1 MSAAALQEFRLR
13 LTCDDDRRAILRA
26 AGERGAFFEEAL
38 RLAQEW
44 ELDLTIDDL
53 KTADREG
60 HRRWTER
67 FI

>member
-1 MSAAALQEFRLR
+1 M
-13 LTCDDDRRAILRA
+13 LRA